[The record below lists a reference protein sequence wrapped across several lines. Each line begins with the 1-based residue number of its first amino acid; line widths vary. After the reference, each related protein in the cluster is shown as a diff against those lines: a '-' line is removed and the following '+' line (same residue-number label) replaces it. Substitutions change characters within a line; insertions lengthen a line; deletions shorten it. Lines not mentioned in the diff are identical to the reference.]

1 MVVAPGGVVL
11 IDPVIQTCGRQ
22 EGRQVRNREPV
33 SMKEREEFQRGD
45 QRPGRYATVG
55 NPCGESE
62 ELL

>member
-1 MVVAPGGVVL
+1 ML

-22 EGRQVRNREPV
+22 EGRQVRNHEPV